1 MDTSSKAAEAA
12 AFITAKIRN
21 RPLLAIV
28 LGSGLGSFADDV
40 SDAVRIPFEQIPH
53 FCPPTAKGHAGQ
65 LVIGNVAGVTLL
77 AMQGRIHL
85 YEGYPAETVVFPIR
99 AFAAMGV
106 RAVILTNAAG
116 AVNLEYGPGTLVAIS
131 DHINLQGQ
139 NPLTGWHDERLGQR
153 FIDLSDAYC
162 EEYRKMAV
170 TAARKLGIELREG
183 VYAGLLGPSYETPAE
198 VRFLRAIGADLV
210 GMSTVAEAIAAR
222 QLGIK
227 VLAISCVANAAA
239 GTIDEKIT
247 HEEVLEVGR
256 RSSGRFRA
264 LLRELLPII
273 ATDLKA

>member
-1 MDTSSKAAEAA
+1 MDIFSQAAESA
-12 AFITAKIRN
+12 AFISAKIQIQ
-21 RPLLAIV
+21 PKLAIV
-28 LGSGLGSFADDV
+28 LGSGLGSIADELT
-40 SDAVRIPFEQIPH
+40 DAVRIPFAQIPH

-65 LVIGNVAGVTLL
+65 LVIGEMAGVQLL

-99 AFAAMGV
+99 ALAAMGT

-139 NPLTGWHDERLGQR
+139 NPLAGCHDERLGPR

-162 EEYRKMAV
+162 EEYRKMALS
-170 TAARKLGIELREG
+170 AARKLGIELKEG

-222 QLGIK
+222 QLEMK

-247 HEEVLEVGR
+247 HEKVLEVGR
-256 RSSGRFRA
+256 RSSNSFKA
-264 LLRELLPII
+264 LVRELLPMM
-273 ATDLKA
+273 AADLNI

>member
-1 MDTSSKAAEAA
+1 M
-12 AFITAKIRN
+12 
-21 RPLLAIV
+21 
-28 LGSGLGSFADDV
+28 
-40 SDAVRIPFEQIPH
+40 
-53 FCPPTAKGHAGQ
+53 
-65 LVIGNVAGVTLL
+65 
-77 AMQGRIHL
+77 
-85 YEGYPAETVVFPIR
+85 FPIR

-162 EEYRKMAV
+162 EEYRKMAL
-170 TAARKLGIELREG
+170 TAARRLGIVLWEG
-183 VYAGLLGPSYETPAE
+183 VYAGLLGPRYETPAE

-239 GTIDEKIT
+239 GAIDEKIT

>member
-1 MDTSSKAAEAA
+1 MDTFTQAAEAA

-21 RPLLAIV
+21 LPSLAIV
-28 LGSGLGSFADDV
+28 LGSGLGSFADELT
-40 SDAVRIPFEQIPH
+40 DAVRIPFEQIPH
-53 FCPPTAKGHAGQ
+53 FCPPTAKGHAGR
-65 LVIGNVAGVTLL
+65 LIIGQMAGVQLL

-85 YEGYPAETVVFPIR
+85 YEGHPAETVVFPIR
-99 AFAAMGV
+99 AFAAMGI
-106 RAVILTNAAG
+106 RAIILTNAAG

-139 NPLTGWHDERLGQR
+139 NPLAGCHDERLGSR

-162 EEYRKMAV
+162 EGYRKMAL
-170 TAARKLGIELREG
+170 TAARKLEIELKEG

-222 QLGIK
+222 QLGMK
-227 VLAISCVANAAA
+227 VMAISCVANAAA

-256 RSSGRFRA
+256 RSSGRFHA
-264 LLRELLPII
+264 LLRELLPMM
-273 ATDLKA
+273 ATDLNV